1 MNLHHLKVFTT
12 VCENGNNLTRAA
24 MVLNTTQPAVSFAIR
39 EIESEFDILLFDRL
53 NRKLSLTMAGQ
64 EFLKYA
70 KRILSL
76 EEDLILTMEG
86 WGEHG
91 VIRIGASITIGSNF
105 MPTLVERFKKDNPNT
120 QVHVS
125 VFPSAILEQKLK
137 DNSIDLALLETV
149 ITDEDLVSK
158 AFMKDRLIVVTP
170 NTPEYRNRTSMTLEE
185 LSSSCLLL
193 REKGSGSRDMI
204 DRISSENGYVLHPEW
219 ESMSTTALMNAV
231 EKGLGITVLPYHM
244 VSREL
249 KEGKLHEMGI
259 KGIRLDRSLYV
270 VRHKDKLQSPIAG
283 RFMELLDIIE

>member
-1 MNLHHLKVFTT
+1 MNLHHLKVFKT
-12 VCENGNNLTRAA
+12 VCENGNNLTRASA
-24 MVLNTTQPAVSFAIR
+24 VLNTTQPAVSFAIR
-39 EIESEFDILLFDRL
+39 EIENEFNILLFDRL

-76 EEDLILTMEG
+76 EEDLVLTMEG
-86 WGEHG
+86 WGEQG
-91 VIRIGASITIGSNF
+91 TIRIGASITIGSNF
-105 MPTLVERFKKDNPNT
+105 MPGLVERFKKDNPRI

-149 ITDEDLVSK
+149 ITDEDLEAKS
-158 AFMKDRLIVVTP
+158 FMKDRLIVVTP
-170 NTPEYRNRTSMTLEE
+170 NTPEYGKRDSITLEE

-204 DRISSENGYVLHPEW
+204 DRISSENGYALHPEW

-244 VSREL
+244 VQKEL
-249 KEGKLHEMGI
+249 GEGRLHEMAIEGI
-259 KGIRLDRSLYV
+259 GLDRSLYV
-270 VRHKDKLQSPIAG
+270 VRHKDKLMSPIEK
-283 RFMELLDIIE
+283 RFMELMDQSF